1 MSKNKYMLCCV
12 LRASLPQ
19 AKITVIVMSLKVPR
33 IINSLMPFDG
43 CMCLSLERSQLTD
56 IVISDSGRETK
67 RNGGMKEGKKF
78 TAKRFHI
85 QDII

>member
-1 MSKNKYMLCCV
+1 
-12 LRASLPQ
+12 
-19 AKITVIVMSLKVPR
+19 
-33 IINSLMPFDG
+33 MPFDG
-43 CMCLSLERSQLTD
+43 CMSLSLERSQLTD